1 MKNNR
6 NSINIQNW
14 FKQVENHLLCRQRL
28 LIPPS
33 HHLWHLCTAWHHC
46 TPGAG
51 CRRCW
56 SQFLTQT
63 PCRLKH
69 NTLNCIPKKFPGKII
84 KARKAANWRK
94 LITEKFL
101 IKLGKSR
108 SVCKEKKKR
117 NKRQQTCLQ
126 VTKGRVNGIREK
138 RWGMTAGNGKWC
150 VLQQLTI
157 MGLKFISQINN
168 FGEAKGKCTS

>member
-1 MKNNR
+1 MLVIFSIFLVCFLTIRTIFLYSRILTKPGVKNNR
-6 NSINIQNW
+6 NPINIQNW
-14 FKQVENHLLCRQRL
+14 FKQVENHLLRREHL

-51 CRRCW
+51 WRRCW

-69 NTLNCIPKKFPGKII
+69 NTFNCIPKKFPGKII

-101 IKLGKSR
+101 INWER
-108 SVCKEKKKR
+108 VDQFVRKKR
-117 NKRQQTCLQ
+117 KKIKGNRRVYRLQ
-126 VTKGRVNGIREK
+126 REES
-138 RWGMTAGNGKWC
+138 M
-150 VLQQLTI
+150 
-157 MGLKFISQINN
+157 
-168 FGEAKGKCTS
+168 E

>member
-6 NSINIQNW
+6 NPINIQNW
-14 FKQVENHLLCRQRL
+14 FKQVENHLLCREHL

-51 CRRCW
+51 WRRCW

-69 NTLNCIPKKFPGKII
+69 NTFNCIPKKIPWENNQSK
-84 KARKAANWRK
+84 KSNK
-94 LITEKFL
+94 LEKVNHREIFD
-101 IKLGKSR
+101 KLGKSR
-108 SVCKEKKKR
+108 SVCKEKKKE

-138 RWGMTAGNGKWC
+138 RWGMTAGNRKWC

-157 MGLKFISQINN
+157 MGLTFISQINI
-168 FGEAKGKCTS
+168 FEEAKGKCTS

>member
-14 FKQVENHLLCRQRL
+14 FKQVENHLLHRQHL

-33 HHLWHLCTAWHHC
+33 HQLWHLCTAWHHC

-69 NTLNCIPKKFPGKII
+69 NTFNCIPKKFPGKII

-126 VTKGRVNGIREK
+126 VTKGRVNGIK
-138 RWGMTAGNGKWC
+138 RKQKEEC
-150 VLQQLTI
+150 VNYIPPFTSCLQA
-157 MGLKFISQINN
+157 FITHSPSVSAPS
-168 FGEAKGKCTS
+168 FYSVLEVKL